1 MFNHIILSH
10 VVERS
15 RLCLQT
21 KDSVLVVDINIVRSV
36 AEPAYLKLHNKMLM
50 LPKMHDRAQARI
62 FFIHIQ
68 IILKRINIFLS
79 ITIIPLN

>member
-1 MFNHIILSH
+1 MFN
-10 VVERS
+10 
-15 RLCLQT
+15 T
-21 KDSVLVVDINIVRSV
+21 NKDSVLVVDINIVRSV

-68 IILKRINIFLS
+68 IILKRRNIFLS